1 MAVRQTWPTSCS
13 VPICTASAVSQTCPT
28 SCSVPVSTAS
38 AVRHISEL
46 PALLGPRLYRF
57 RCRTDL
63 DLQLSSLSSATI
75 CMPITV
81 PAVRET
87 LASWFTRLLVCTVSA
102 VRKVWLHGLR
112 NYRFVQFQP
121 SEELQFLVLFN
132 SVRTV
137 SAFRQT
143 LISCFLGLCNSPF
156 LLSQMSENFAFLGY
170 ATTHLY
176 NFSCQS
182 TLRALCLCS
191 FVGLSHPF

>member
-1 MAVRQTWPTSCS
+1 
-13 VPICTASAVSQTCPT
+13 
-28 SCSVPVSTAS
+28 
-38 AVRHISEL
+38 
-46 PALLGPRLYRF
+46 
-57 RCRTDL
+57 
-63 DLQLSSLSSATI
+63 
-75 CMPITV
+75 MPITV

-102 VRKVWLHGLR
+102 VRKFWLYGLR

-137 SAFRQT
+137 LAFRQT

-156 LLSQMSENFAFLGY
+156 LLSQLSENFAFLGY

-176 NFSCQS
+176 NISCQR
-182 TLRALCLCS
+182 TLRALFVQFSWSKPSLLTLFQQSDKLCLLILIVAVIV
-191 FVGLSHPF
+191 FNDFGLNQNIFQKYKIKTNCKVDEHSDQP